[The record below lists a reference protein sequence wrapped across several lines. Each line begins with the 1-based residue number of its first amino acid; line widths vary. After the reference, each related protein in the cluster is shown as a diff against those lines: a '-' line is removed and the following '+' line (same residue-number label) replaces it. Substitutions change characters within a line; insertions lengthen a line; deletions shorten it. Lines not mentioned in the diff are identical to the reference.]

1 MNNVT
6 LIGNLCRD
14 FELRQTI
21 QGTSIAS
28 NTIAVRRDRKEADGS
43 YASDFFDVYC
53 FGSQADYAVKYL
65 RKGDKASVAGSV
77 HIRDYTT
84 RNGTKGRAVEVIVT
98 SIENLMP
105 KDETVTGDMN
115 PTSDSITAPASE
127 VEESAHQ
134 SKNLDQIE
142 VTDDDL
148 PF

>member
-14 FELRQTI
+14 FEFRQTNN
-21 QGTSIAS
+21 GTGIAS
-28 NTIAVRRDRKEADGS
+28 NTIAVKRDRKEADGS
-43 YASDFFDVYC
+43 YASDFFDIYC
-53 FGSQADYAVKYL
+53 FGNQADFAIKYL

-84 RNGTKGRAVEVIVT
+84 RNGTKGRAVEVLVN

-105 KDETVTGDMN
+105 KDDSVTGDA
-115 PTSDSITAPASE
+115 PTVEAPTAPEAVQE
-127 VEESAHQ
+127 PAPQ
-134 SKNLDQIE
+134 SQNLDQIE